1 MIFHFTHAH
10 SVLKFIN
17 FENKTFD
24 MQSSTLQFLRNLEKN
39 NNREW
44 FNENKTLYQEAQQ
57 DVISFVEKLM
67 EEMADFDEE
76 MGKLEAKKSVFR
88 IYRDTRFSKD
98 KTPYKTNFGAGLG
111 MGKGNKISGY
121 YLHIEPGKS
130 FLAGGVYKPEP
141 SVLKTIRQEISAFGD
156 EFKAILEQ
164 DEFRNYFRG
173 LSVEDKLK
181 KVPQGFEKD
190 HKMAEYLKL
199 KHFIVTHPISDEQLL
214 SENAVKEFTKIFKAM
229 KPLNDFLQTPFI

>member
-1 MIFHFTHAH
+1 
-10 SVLKFIN
+10 
-17 FENKTFD
+17 

-39 NNREW
+39 NNRDW

-57 DVISFVEKLM
+57 DVISFVEKLI

>member
-1 MIFHFTHAH
+1 
-10 SVLKFIN
+10 
-17 FENKTFD
+17 

-44 FNENKTLYQEAQQ
+44 FNENKTLYHEAQQ
-57 DVISFVEKLM
+57 DVISFVEKLI

-156 EFKAILEQ
+156 EFLEILEQ

-190 HKMAEYLKL
+190 DKMAEYLKL

-214 SENAVKEFTKIFKAM
+214 SENAVKEFTEIFKAM

>member
-1 MIFHFTHAH
+1 
-10 SVLKFIN
+10 
-17 FENKTFD
+17 
-24 MQSSTLQFLRNLEKN
+24 MQSSTLQFLRTLEKN

-44 FNENKTLYQEAQQ
+44 FNENKTTYQEAQQ
-57 DVISFVEKLM
+57 DVISFVEKLI

-111 MGKGNKISGY
+111 MGKGNKVSGY

-130 FLAGGVYKPEP
+130 FLAGGVYKSEP

-190 HKMAEYLKL
+190 DKMAEYLKL
-199 KHFIVTHPISDEQLL
+199 KHFIVTHPVSDEQLL

>member
-1 MIFHFTHAH
+1 
-10 SVLKFIN
+10 
-17 FENKTFD
+17 

-39 NNREW
+39 NSREW
-44 FNENKTLYQEAQQ
+44 FNENNTLYQEAQQ

-76 MGKLEAKKSVFR
+76 IGKLEAKKSVFR

-190 HKMAEYLKL
+190 DKMAEYLKL

-229 KPLNDFLQTPFI
+229 KPLNDFLQTPFE

>member
-1 MIFHFTHAH
+1 
-10 SVLKFIN
+10 
-17 FENKTFD
+17 

-57 DVISFVEKLM
+57 DVISFVEKLI

-111 MGKGNKISGY
+111 MRKGNKISGY

-190 HKMAEYLKL
+190 DKMAEYLKL

>member
-1 MIFHFTHAH
+1 
-10 SVLKFIN
+10 
-17 FENKTFD
+17 

-39 NNREW
+39 NNRDW

-57 DVISFVEKLM
+57 DVISFVEKLI

-111 MGKGNKISGY
+111 MGKGNKVSGY

-156 EFKAILEQ
+156 EFKAILDQ

-190 HKMAEYLKL
+190 DKMAEYLKL
-199 KHFIVTHPISDEQLL
+199 KHFIVTHPVSDEQLL
-214 SENAVKEFTKIFKAM
+214 SENAVKEFAEIFKAM
-229 KPLNDFLQTPFI
+229 KLLNDFLQTPFI

>member
-1 MIFHFTHAH
+1 
-10 SVLKFIN
+10 
-17 FENKTFD
+17 

-39 NNREW
+39 NSREW

-76 MGKLEAKKSVFR
+76 IGKLEAKKSVFR

-98 KTPYKTNFGAGLG
+98 KTTYKTNFGAGLG

-190 HKMAEYLKL
+190 DKMAEYLKL

-229 KPLNDFLQTPFI
+229 KPLNDFLQTPFE

>member
-1 MIFHFTHAH
+1 MVFHFTHAY
-10 SVLKFIN
+10 SFLKFTN

-24 MQSSTLQFLRNLEKN
+24 MQSSILQFLRNLEKN

-57 DVISFVEKLM
+57 DVISFVEKLI

-190 HKMAEYLKL
+190 DKMAEYLKL
-199 KHFIVTHPISDEQLL
+199 KHFIVTHPVSDEQLL

>member
-1 MIFHFTHAH
+1 MVFHFTHAYIF
-10 SVLKFIN
+10 LKFIN

-57 DVISFVEKLM
+57 DVISFVEKLI

-190 HKMAEYLKL
+190 DKMAEYLKL
-199 KHFIVTHPISDEQLL
+199 KHFIVTHPVSDEQLL

>member
-1 MIFHFTHAH
+1 
-10 SVLKFIN
+10 
-17 FENKTFD
+17 
-24 MQSSTLQFLRNLEKN
+24 MQSSTLQFLRKLEKN

-57 DVISFVEKLM
+57 DVISFVEKLI

-190 HKMAEYLKL
+190 DKMAEYLKL

-229 KPLNDFLQTPFI
+229 KPLNDFLQTPFE

>member
-1 MIFHFTHAH
+1 
-10 SVLKFIN
+10 
-17 FENKTFD
+17 

-39 NNREW
+39 NNRDW

-130 FLAGGVYKPEP
+130 FLAGGVYKPGP
-141 SVLKTIRQEISAFGD
+141 TVLKTIRQEISAFGD

-190 HKMAEYLKL
+190 DKMAEYLKL
-199 KHFIVTHPISDEQLL
+199 KHFIVTHPVSDEQLL
-214 SENAVKEFTKIFKAM
+214 SENAFKEFAKIFKAM

>member
-1 MIFHFTHAH
+1 
-10 SVLKFIN
+10 
-17 FENKTFD
+17 

-39 NNREW
+39 NNRDW

-57 DVISFVEKLM
+57 DVISFVEKLI

-130 FLAGGVYKPEP
+130 FLAGGVYKPGP
-141 SVLKTIRQEISAFGD
+141 SVLKTLRQEISAFGD
-156 EFKAILEQ
+156 DFKAILEQ

-190 HKMAEYLKL
+190 DKMAEYLKL
-199 KHFIVTHPISDEQLL
+199 KHFIVTHPVSDEQLL
-214 SENAVKEFTKIFKAM
+214 SENAVKEFTEIFKAM

>member
-1 MIFHFTHAH
+1 
-10 SVLKFIN
+10 
-17 FENKTFD
+17 

-39 NNREW
+39 NSREW

-76 MGKLEAKKSVFR
+76 IGKLEAKKSVFR

-111 MGKGNKISGY
+111 MGKGNKVSGY

-141 SVLKTIRQEISAFGD
+141 LVLKTIRQEISAFGD

-190 HKMAEYLKL
+190 DKMAEYLKL

>member
-1 MIFHFTHAH
+1 MVFHFTHAY
-10 SVLKFIN
+10 SFLKFTN

-57 DVISFVEKLM
+57 DVISFVEKLI

-76 MGKLEAKKSVFR
+76 MEKLEAKKSVFR

-130 FLAGGVYKPEP
+130 FLAGGVYNPEP

-190 HKMAEYLKL
+190 DKMAEYLKL
-199 KHFIVTHPISDEQLL
+199 KHFIVTHPVSDEQLL

>member
-1 MIFHFTHAH
+1 
-10 SVLKFIN
+10 
-17 FENKTFD
+17 
-24 MQSSTLQFLRNLEKN
+24 MQSTTLQFLRNLEKN

-57 DVISFVEKLM
+57 DVISFVEKLI

-130 FLAGGVYKPEP
+130 FLASGVYKPEP
-141 SVLKTIRQEISAFGD
+141 TVLKTIRQEISAFGD

-190 HKMAEYLKL
+190 DKMAEYLKL
-199 KHFIVTHPISDEQLL
+199 KHFIVTHPVSDEQLL
-214 SENAVKEFTKIFKAM
+214 SENAFKEFAKIFKAM
-229 KPLNDFLQTPFI
+229 KPLNDFLQTPFE

>member
-1 MIFHFTHAH
+1 
-10 SVLKFIN
+10 
-17 FENKTFD
+17 

-44 FNENKTLYQEAQQ
+44 FSENKTLYQEAQQ

-76 MGKLEAKKSVFR
+76 IGKLEAKKSVFR

-190 HKMAEYLKL
+190 DKMAEYLKL

-229 KPLNDFLQTPFI
+229 KPLNDFLQTPFE

>member
-1 MIFHFTHAH
+1 
-10 SVLKFIN
+10 
-17 FENKTFD
+17 

-39 NNREW
+39 NSREW

-190 HKMAEYLKL
+190 DKMAEYLKL

-229 KPLNDFLQTPFI
+229 KPLNDFLQTPFE

>member
-1 MIFHFTHAH
+1 MFFHFTHAY
-10 SVLKFIN
+10 SFLKFIN

-57 DVISFVEKLM
+57 DVISFVEKLI

-190 HKMAEYLKL
+190 DKMAEYLKL
-199 KHFIVTHPISDEQLL
+199 KHFIVTHPVSDEQLL

>member
-1 MIFHFTHAH
+1 
-10 SVLKFIN
+10 
-17 FENKTFD
+17 

-190 HKMAEYLKL
+190 DKMAEYLKL
-199 KHFIVTHPISDEQLL
+199 KHFIVTHPVSDEQLL

>member
-1 MIFHFTHAH
+1 
-10 SVLKFIN
+10 
-17 FENKTFD
+17 

-39 NNREW
+39 NNRDW

-57 DVISFVEKLM
+57 DVISFVEKLI

-98 KTPYKTNFGAGLG
+98 KIPYKTNFGAGLG

-190 HKMAEYLKL
+190 DKMAEYLKL
-199 KHFIVTHPISDEQLL
+199 KHFIVTHPVSDEQLL
-214 SENAVKEFTKIFKAM
+214 SENAVKEFAKIFKAM
-229 KPLNDFLQTPFI
+229 KLLNDFLQTPFE

>member
-1 MIFHFTHAH
+1 
-10 SVLKFIN
+10 
-17 FENKTFD
+17 
-24 MQSSTLQFLRNLEKN
+24 MQSSTLQFLRKLEKN

-57 DVISFVEKLM
+57 DVISFVEKLI

-190 HKMAEYLKL
+190 DKMAEYLKL
-199 KHFIVTHPISDEQLL
+199 KHFIVTHPVSDEQLL

>member
-1 MIFHFTHAH
+1 
-10 SVLKFIN
+10 
-17 FENKTFD
+17 

-39 NNREW
+39 NSREW

-76 MGKLEAKKSVFR
+76 IGKLEAKKSVFR

-190 HKMAEYLKL
+190 DKMAEYLKL